1 LHTIAVVLAVTLY
14 APATAAARLDSGIR
28 GYVTYGPTC
37 PVERPGE
44 RCERPYDA
52 TLRIR
57 VRTTHRLVVTVRSGG
72 DGRFRVRLQ
81 PGRYVIDPV
90 AGHPFPRASPVF
102 VTVRAH
108 RFATATIAFD
118 SGIR

>member
-1 LHTIAVVLAVTLY
+1 VVLAVALVVPGI
-14 APATAAARLDSGIR
+14 ALARLDSGIR

-44 RCERPYDA
+44 HCERPYDA

-57 VRTTHRLVVTVRSGG
+57 LRSTHRLVATVRSGG
-72 DGRFRVRLQ
+72 DGHFRLSLR

-90 AGHPFPRASPVF
+90 AGHPFPRASSVL
-102 VTVRAH
+102 VTVHAH
-108 RFATATIAFD
+108 RFARATVAFD